1 MGKTLCLSLGW
12 DGDMGWLVGNNGQT
26 GGRVLLPSLAQRVV
40 RLGGLDLGRRFGV
53 SGVVVGRRYRQ

>member
-1 MGKTLCLSLGW
+1 
-12 DGDMGWLVGNNGQT
+12 MGWLVGNNGQT